1 MLISEKDVQEA
12 LAQVTHPEIDRT
24 LVELGMVKDIVVGDD
39 KVTLTLVLP
48 FIGIPIQDLLVAGL
62 RNAIKELNSDVTI
75 EVNQGLMTQKERE
88 TFFAMVQEAWRGT

>member
-1 MLISEKDVQEA
+1 MVVTEEGVQGA
-12 LAQVTHPEIDRT
+12 LAQVIHPEIDHT

-48 FIGIPIQDLLVAGL
+48 FIGIPIQDLLVASL

-75 EVNQGLMTQKERE
+75 EVNQGLMTEKERE
-88 TFFAMVQEAWRGT
+88 TFFAMAQEAWRGP